1 MATAPEPLRLFEAAP
16 EGREEHSH
24 VEAGRPALF
33 EGPLQGVA
41 EAGRLVA
48 RAQARFVAAVVAAR
62 RAGCSWR
69 LIGTAAGVPYQSL
82 HRRFAGQ
89 RLPDVPARDARH
101 A

>member
-1 MATAPEPLRLFEAAP
+1 MATAPEALRLFEAAA
-16 EGREEHSH
+16 EGQEEHSH

-33 EGPLQGVA
+33 EGPLQAVA
-41 EAGRLVA
+41 EAGRLVG
-48 RAQARFVAAVVAAR
+48 RAQARFGAAVIAAR

-82 HRRFAGQ
+82 HRRFAGH
-89 RLPDVPARDARH
+89 RLSGVPVRDGRH